1 METHF
6 ICFLF
11 FSDSIRKVWQCYQL
25 KMNSTGR
32 TWEYQKS
39 HQTAFFLSNLL
50 NSLRMTSTEDDD
62 EVGHFI
68 LRFSSSPTSS
78 SPPAA
83 AATTKTTLIDQFL
96 VIHAIAWL
104 VVDEFDLFHLFLVIN
119 GLQEFVADRTDFNH
133 DL

>member
-1 METHF
+1 
-6 ICFLF
+6 
-11 FSDSIRKVWQCYQL
+11 
-25 KMNSTGR
+25 
-32 TWEYQKS
+32 
-39 HQTAFFLSNLL
+39 
-50 NSLRMTSTEDDD
+50 MTSTEDDD
-62 EVGHFI
+62 VGHFI

-83 AATTKTTLIDQFL
+83 AAAAAATKTILIDQFL

-119 GLQEFVADRTDFNH
+119 GLQEFVADWTDFNH

>member
-1 METHF
+1 VSIKHLIKLPSFFPICSTH
-6 ICFLF
+6 C
-11 FSDSIRKVWQCYQL
+11 
-25 KMNSTGR
+25 G
-32 TWEYQKS
+32 
-39 HQTAFFLSNLL
+39 
-50 NSLRMTSTEDDD
+50 MTSTEDDD

-83 AATTKTTLIDQFL
+83 AAAAAKTILIDQFL
-96 VIHAIAWL
+96 VIRAIAWL

-119 GLQEFVADRTDFNH
+119 GLQKFVADRADFNH

>member
-1 METHF
+1 
-6 ICFLF
+6 
-11 FSDSIRKVWQCYQL
+11 
-25 KMNSTGR
+25 
-32 TWEYQKS
+32 
-39 HQTAFFLSNLL
+39 
-50 NSLRMTSTEDDD
+50 MTSTEDDD
-62 EVGHFI
+62 VGHFI

-83 AATTKTTLIDQFL
+83 ATKTILIDQFL